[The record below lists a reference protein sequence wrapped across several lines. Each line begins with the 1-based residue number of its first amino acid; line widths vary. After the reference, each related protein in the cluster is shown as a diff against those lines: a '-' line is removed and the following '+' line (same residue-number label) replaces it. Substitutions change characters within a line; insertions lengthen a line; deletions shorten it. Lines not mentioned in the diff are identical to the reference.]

1 MAQETLKITITAD
14 NKQALEGLQ
23 QTSVATNQL
32 STSLGKLPSASNQAN
47 QALVNSGRV
56 LQDLNYGFI
65 GIANNLNPLLESFQ
79 RLGERSKEAGSS
91 IGKELVSALTG
102 PAGLGVALSA
112 ATFIFLKFGDEI
124 SNFITQKVGGLN
136 TALASEIKVF
146 DDSSKAYVKAST
158 DINTLNESH
167 EQYKNGLITKAAFL
181 KQFNSILG
189 DTIAK
194 TNDLST
200 AEKFLTEN
208 SEAYVKMVFYK
219 AVAQEAAAQAAKK
232 QVEQLALEELPP
244 TPTLGQRALAFV
256 SPGGTTGA
264 DIAEKDRKAKIKDL
278 EFDAY
283 VLQEINKK
291 YNVIANNIQ
300 ETFTKIF
307 GPSNKGV
314 GDVKQSETS
323 KILQNLAEQTKS
335 LDYQLSEGLIKK
347 LPTNDKDKESYYTL
361 KINAIS
367 DAIKKLAGLTSTE
380 ATTALGT
387 LKQQLSEAKV
397 GLGMGLLDRRSVGEA
412 SAMSERKLDP
422 ERTARAM
429 AMLDKEANAIFIKG
443 QIDKEK
449 ELSKI
454 LKKQQKDYENFANT
468 IASGVTNAFMGLWD
482 AMERGQNVGMALED
496 MFKNLVKQIAAAV
509 IQALIFKAIMNAITG
524 GASGG
529 AEAATG
535 AASIADFIMAGVTP
549 HAAGGITTGPSIGMI
564 GEAGPEAIMP
574 LSKLSSFLNTSFNAG
589 SMSGSSSGNGGQF
602 VLRGQDLLLSINR
615 SQKASNIKGQSISLA

>member
-23 QTSVATNQL
+23 QTSVATTQL
-32 STSLGKLPSASNQAN
+32 SSNLGKLPSASNQAN
-47 QALVNSGRV
+47 QALLNSGRV

-65 GIANNLNPLLESFQ
+65 GVANNLNPLLESFQ

-102 PAGLGVALSA
+102 PAGIGVALSA

-136 TALASEIKVF
+136 NALGTEIKVF
-146 DDSSKAYVKAST
+146 DDASKAYVKAST
-158 DINTLNESH
+158 DINSLNEAH
-167 EQYKNGLITKAAFL
+167 EQYKNGLITKEAFL
-181 KQFNSILG
+181 KQFNSTLG

-208 SEAYVKMVFYK
+208 SEAYIKMIFYK

-244 TPTLGQRALAFV
+244 SPTFGQRALALV
-256 SPGGTTGA
+256 SRGGTSGE

-300 ETFTKIF
+300 ETFTRVF

-323 KILQNLAEQTKS
+323 KILENLAEQTRS
-335 LDYQLSEGLIKK
+335 LQYQLDEGLIKK
-347 LPTNDKDKESYYTL
+347 LPTSDKDKESYYSQ

-367 DAIKKLAGLTSTE
+367 DAIKKLAGLTSGE
-380 ATTALGT
+380 AKNALATLRQELSATKVEEALG
-387 LKQQLSEAKV
+387 
-397 GLGMGLLDRRSVGEA
+397 LLEKRRTGGAAA
-412 SAMSERKLDP
+412 SGVKALDP

-429 AMLDKEANAIFIKG
+429 AMLDKEANRIFVLGETEKA
-443 QIDKEK
+443 KEIRK
-449 ELSKI
+449 LLKI
-454 LKKQQKDYENFANT
+454 QEQDYVNFASTVSN
-468 IASGVTNAFMGLWD
+468 IATNSIMGLWD
-482 AMERGQNVGMALED
+482 AMERGENISDSIGQMFQNLT
-496 MFKNLVKQIAAAV
+496 KQIAEAV
-509 IQALIFKAIMNAITG
+509 IQAAIFAGILSLISG
-524 GASGG
+524 GAANGGVSFMGAFTKVLGLASGG
-529 AEAATG
+529 VATG
-535 AASIADFIMAGVTP
+535 PTLA
-549 HAAGGITTGPSIGMI
+549 MI
-564 GEAGPEAIMP
+564 GEGSESEAVLP
-574 LSKLSSFLNTSFNAG
+574 LSKLGNMMQGSFNAG
-589 SMSGSSSGNGGQF
+589 SMSGNNMAQNGQF
-602 VLRGQDLLLSINR
+602 VLRGQDLLLAVNR

>member
-32 STSLGKLPSASNQAN
+32 STNLGKLPSASNQAN
-47 QALVNSGRV
+47 QALLNSGRV
-56 LQDLNYGFI
+56 LQDLNYGFM
-65 GIANNLNPLLESFQ
+65 GVANNLNPLLESFQ

-102 PAGLGVALSA
+102 PAGLGVAVSA
-112 ATFIFLKFGDEI
+112 AVFVFLKFGDEI

-136 TALASEIKVF
+136 NALGTEIKVF
-146 DDSSKAYVKAST
+146 DDASKAYVKAST
-158 DINTLNESH
+158 DINSLNEAH
-167 EQYKNGLITKAAFL
+167 EQYKNGLITKESFL
-181 KQFNSILG
+181 KQFNSTLG

-208 SEAYVKMVFYK
+208 SEAYIKMIFYK

-244 TPTLGQRALAFV
+244 TPTIGQRALALV
-256 SPGGTTGA
+256 SSGGTSGA

-291 YNVIANNIQ
+291 YNVIASNIQ
-300 ETFTKIF
+300 ETFTRIF

-323 KILQNLAEQTKS
+323 KILEKLAEETKS
-335 LDYQLSEGLIKK
+335 IQYQLDEGLIKK
-347 LPTNDKDKESYYTL
+347 LPTSDKDKESYYTL

-367 DAIKKLAGLTSTE
+367 DAVKRLAGLTSGE
-380 ATTALGT
+380 AKNALASLRQDLSATKVEQALG
-387 LKQQLSEAKV
+387 LLEKRRAGEV
-397 GLGMGLLDRRSVGEA
+397 GANKEKS
-412 SAMSERKLDP
+412 LDP

-443 QIDKEK
+443 EIDKEK
-449 ELSKI
+449 EVSKA
-454 LKKQQKDYENFANT
+454 LKKQQQAYENFAGT
-468 IASGVTNAFMGLWD
+468 ISNSVTNAFMGLFD
-482 AMERGQNVGMALED
+482 AMERGQNVGQALED

-589 SMSGSSSGNGGQF
+589 SMSGSSTSNGGQF